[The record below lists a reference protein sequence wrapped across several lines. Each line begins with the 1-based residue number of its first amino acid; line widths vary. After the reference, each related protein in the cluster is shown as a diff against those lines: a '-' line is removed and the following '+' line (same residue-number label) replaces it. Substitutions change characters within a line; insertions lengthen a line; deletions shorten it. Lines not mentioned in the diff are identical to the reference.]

1 MTGALV
7 LNLVNGSTYGTDV
20 AGVLTKGTVEVDF
33 GWPEYVVIV
42 PTGLTQ

>member
-1 MTGALV
+1 V